1 MKKANNKI
9 KNDKNKFRKYIKENK
24 KTIILVTS
32 LLLFIFITYAIFSNK
47 IKLCDESV
55 HSYILNIRN
64 DNLTSILTI
73 ITNISSAYALIV
85 LSILLLFIIKD
96 KKIPLY
102 ISLNLIC
109 SFLLNQIAKIIFSRP
124 RPIGINL
131 IEESGFSYPSGHAM
145 VSMAYFGF
153 IAYLLYKKSPN
164 KLIKSIL
171 IISLFIIIFL
181 IGFSRIYLGVHY
193 LSDIIGGFLLSIVY
207 LTIYIKCINIER
219 K

>member
-1 MKKANNKI
+1 MKKLIKDNNI
-9 KNDKNKFRKYIKENK
+9 INYIKKNRK
-24 KTIILVTS
+24 MIILTIS
-32 LLLFIFITYAIFSNK
+32 LFLFICITYAIFNNK
-47 IKLCDESV
+47 IINLDEKV
-55 HSYILNIRN
+55 HSYILSIRN

-85 LSILLLFIIKD
+85 LSILILVIMKN

-109 SFLLNQIAKIIFSRP
+109 AFITNQIAKLIFLRP

-153 IAYLLYKKSPN
+153 IAYLLYKRPKN
-164 KLIKSIL
+164 KLTKSTLIIIL
-171 IISLFIIIFL
+171 ILTILL

-193 LSDIIGGFLLSIVY
+193 LSDILGGFLLSIVY
-207 LTIYIKCINIER
+207 LMIFIKTIKLE
-219 K
+219 KK